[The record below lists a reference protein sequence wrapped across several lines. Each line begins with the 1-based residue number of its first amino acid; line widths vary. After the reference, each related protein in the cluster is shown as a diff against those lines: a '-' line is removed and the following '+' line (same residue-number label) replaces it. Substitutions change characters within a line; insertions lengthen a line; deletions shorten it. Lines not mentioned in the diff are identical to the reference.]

1 MFTMKTISTFKALIL
16 SALLLSL
23 SACVLVP
30 PPTNED
36 TLTDAD
42 LIRAAQQKES
52 APTEGAQQWVIGY
65 HHGIAVVKSFQCSDL
80 CPQNTLRVIYYD
92 VPTGT
97 TCESIGGV
105 TKSILVPFAISV
117 RAKEYCFPKAIADY
131 WESYPAKSY

>member
-1 MFTMKTISTFKALIL
+1 MKISTIKAFIL

-23 SACVLVP
+23 SACVLVS
-30 PPTNED
+30 PPTNEN

-42 LIRAAQQKES
+42 LIRVAEQKES

-92 VPTGT
+92 VPTDA

-105 TKSILVPFAISV
+105 SKSILVPFAITV
-117 RAKEYCFPKAIADY
+117 TPKEYCFPKAISDY
-131 WESYPAKSY
+131 WESYPAES

>member
-1 MFTMKTISTFKALIL
+1 MKITSTVKALTL
-16 SALLLSL
+16 STLLLSL
-23 SACVLVP
+23 NACVLVS

-42 LIRAAQQKES
+42 LIRAAQQKENP
-52 APTEGAQQWVIGY
+52 PTEGAQQWVIGY
-65 HHGIAVVKSFQCSDL
+65 HHGIAVVKSFQCSDI

-92 VPTGT
+92 VPTDA

-117 RAKEYCFPKAIADY
+117 KAKEYCFPEIIADY
-131 WESYPAKSY
+131 WESYPAKS

>member
-1 MFTMKTISTFKALIL
+1 MKITSTVKAFTL

-23 SACVLVP
+23 SACVSL
-30 PPTNED
+30 PTNED

-42 LIRAAQQKES
+42 LIRAAKQKES
-52 APTEGAQQWVIGY
+52 APTEGAQQWVIGV
-65 HHGIAVVKSFQCSDL
+65 HNGIEVVKSFQCSDL

-92 VPTGT
+92 VPNDA

-117 RAKEYCFPKAIADY
+117 KAKEYCFPQAIAEY
-131 WESYPAKSY
+131 WESYPAKS

>member
-1 MFTMKTISTFKALIL
+1 MFTMKIISTFKALIL

-23 SACVLVP
+23 SACVLVS

-42 LIRAAQQKES
+42 LIQSAQQKES

-92 VPTGT
+92 VPTDA
-97 TCESIGGV
+97 TCESIDGV
-105 TKSILVPFAISV
+105 SKSILVPIAITV
-117 RAKEYCFPKAIADY
+117 MPKDYCFPKVIAKY
-131 WESYPAKSY
+131 WDSDAQ

>member
-1 MFTMKTISTFKALIL
+1 MFTMKTISTFKPLIL

-23 SACVLVP
+23 SACVLVS

-42 LIRAAQQKES
+42 LIRAAEQKES
-52 APTEGAQQWVIGY
+52 APIEGAQQWVIGY

-92 VPTGT
+92 MPSDA
-97 TCESIGGV
+97 TCESVGGV
-105 TKSILVPFAISV
+105 TKSILVPIAITV
-117 RAKEYCFPKAIADY
+117 MPKDYCFPKVIAKY
-131 WESYPAKSY
+131 WGSDAQ